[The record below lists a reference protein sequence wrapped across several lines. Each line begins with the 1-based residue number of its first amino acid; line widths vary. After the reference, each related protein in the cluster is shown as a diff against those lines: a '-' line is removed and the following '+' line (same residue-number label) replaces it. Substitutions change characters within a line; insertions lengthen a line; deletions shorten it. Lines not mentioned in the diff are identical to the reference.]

1 MGKEM
6 TESRSLK
13 RKHMRIRQVDKHMQT
28 SLKGI
33 AARAQ
38 NDPKHRFGN
47 LYGLLNDTN
56 LWSCFSGMNKKAA
69 PGVDKVDYKKYEE
82 NLDENIGQLVDDLK
96 GKRYKAK
103 LVRRKNIPKDNGKV
117 RALGIPAIGDKLLQT
132 TGAKILSAIFEQDFK
147 DFSHGYRRG
156 KGPQKAAL
164 QLRDELLFRKYNFVV
179 EADIKGFFD
188 NLDHDWLIRMLETR
202 IDDNQFI
209 NLIRKWLKAGI
220 LEEDGKVI
228 NPLTGTPQGGAIS
241 AVLANI
247 YLHFALDLWFEKRVK
262 PIARGAAMIIRFADD
277 FVCCFQHREDA
288 SKFYEDLEGRLAK
301 FNLTLAE
308 DKTRMM
314 FFSRMQ
320 TESSNTFCFL
330 GFEYRWDKTRNGKA
344 IVRTRTDRKKLC
356 NAVRSMKEWIVEVR
370 CTQNL
375 SQIMTTLKS
384 KLRGHYNYYG
394 VRNNFD
400 SIDVYY
406 WKTWQIMFKWLNRRS
421 QRKSYTVEGFK
432 EMWAYFN
439 VPSPRIRC

>member
-1 MGKEM
+1 
-6 TESRSLK
+6 
-13 RKHMRIRQVDKHMQT
+13 
-28 SLKGI
+28 
-33 AARAQ
+33 
-38 NDPKHRFGN
+38 
-47 LYGLLNDTN
+47 
-56 LWSCFSGMNKKAA
+56 
-69 PGVDKVDYKKYEE
+69 
-82 NLDENIGQLVDDLK
+82 
-96 GKRYKAK
+96 
-103 LVRRKNIPKDNGKV
+103 
-117 RALGIPAIGDKLLQT
+117 
-132 TGAKILSAIFEQDFK
+132 
-147 DFSHGYRRG
+147 
-156 KGPQKAAL
+156 
-164 QLRDELLFRKYNFVV
+164 
-179 EADIKGFFD
+179 
-188 NLDHDWLIRMLETR
+188 
-202 IDDNQFI
+202 
-209 NLIRKWLKAGI
+209 
-220 LEEDGKVI
+220 
-228 NPLTGTPQGGAIS
+228 
-241 AVLANI
+241 
-247 YLHFALDLWFEKRVK
+247 
-262 PIARGAAMIIRFADD
+262 
-277 FVCCFQHREDA
+277 
-288 SKFYEDLEGRLAK
+288 
-301 FNLTLAE
+301 
-308 DKTRMM
+308 M